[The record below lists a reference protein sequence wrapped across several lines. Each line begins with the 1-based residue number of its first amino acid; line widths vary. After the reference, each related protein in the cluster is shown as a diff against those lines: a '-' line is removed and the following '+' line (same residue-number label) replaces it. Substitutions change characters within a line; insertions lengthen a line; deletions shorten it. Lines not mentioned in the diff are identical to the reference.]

1 METQALTEL
10 KLAYKVKKL
19 AFDKAK
25 AEEEKYK
32 KALKEAMAEAGEDQ
46 LTDDEGYTYTRGVQ
60 ERNKFNEEALLAELK
75 ARGLTECIST
85 KEVINEDA
93 TVQAVQDGKLPQE
106 VLQENLTVTEVVTL
120 TLKAPKKSK

>member
-32 KALKEAMAEAGEDQ
+32 KALKEAMAEAREDQ